1 MNDQRKGQSVDPLDA
16 ALAALPRD
24 VQPERDLWAGIS
36 AQIEGTMPD
45 AVKSDASFL
54 RARPARS
61 WMQLAAAVLLILA
74 SSITTYVVV
83 QQSMQER
90 VLAAQRSASQ
100 QLQAAPAVPVMP
112 ASFGAEAMG
121 PGYVKARAELDQEF
135 QRRIA
140 TLPPV
145 TRAKLE
151 RDLADLR
158 RAAADISATLIQHP
172 SDPLLRE
179 LLLSTYQSELGLL
192 GSVTTV
198 TNATETRL

>member
-1 MNDQRKGQSVDPLDA
+1 MNGQRKDKSVDPLDT
-16 ALAALPRD
+16 ALASLPRD
-24 VQPERDLWAGIS
+24 VQPDRDLWAGIS
-36 AQIEGTMPD
+36 AQIEGTRPD
-45 AVKSDASFL
+45 AVTVPV
-54 RARPARS
+54 RPARF

-74 SSITTYVVV
+74 SSITTYVIVHR
-83 QQSMQER
+83 SMQER
-90 VLAAQRSASQ
+90 VLAARRSASE
-100 QLQAAPAVPVMP
+100 QLQAAPVVPVMP

-158 RAAADISATLIQHP
+158 RAAADISATLIRHP
-172 SDPLLRE
+172 GDPLLRE